1 MKLTLH
7 PIRSHH
13 DRCRAV
19 RAEMSDYLDGDL
31 DEHEQAAIERHV
43 RWCPNC
49 RRMLSGLRRTVEG
62 LASLGQMPTSDEH
75 ASESSGA

>member
-7 PIRSHH
+7 PVRSHH

-62 LASLGQMPTSDEH
+62 LSSLNQIPAADEQ
-75 ASESSGA
+75 APESP